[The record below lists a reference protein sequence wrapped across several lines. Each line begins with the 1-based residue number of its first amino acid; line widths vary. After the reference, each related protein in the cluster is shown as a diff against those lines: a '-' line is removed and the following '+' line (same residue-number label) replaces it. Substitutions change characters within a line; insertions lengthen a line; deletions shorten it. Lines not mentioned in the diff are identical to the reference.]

1 MLPMIYVI
9 IYSCMMEEIRIPIQ
23 KQIVQLNIYCIH
35 MEVHKIKSIVT
46 NNENIYFRVCIR
58 IFNR

>member
-1 MLPMIYVI
+1 MLPIIYVI
-9 IYSCMMEEIRIPIQ
+9 IYSCMMEEI

-35 MEVHKIKSIVT
+35 MEVHKMKSIVT